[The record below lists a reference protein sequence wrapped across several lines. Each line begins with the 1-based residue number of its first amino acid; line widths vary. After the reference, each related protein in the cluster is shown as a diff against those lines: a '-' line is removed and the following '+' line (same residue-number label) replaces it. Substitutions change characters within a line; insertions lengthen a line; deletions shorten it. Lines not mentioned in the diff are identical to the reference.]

1 MNKNLIRIC
10 IGSLLGTVL
19 LTVLMTLLE
28 TTILLWVAYA
38 WCVWAILVFAISLGF
53 WSTSNKFNY
62 ILYSTY
68 PLVAK
73 SYLVITILVAI
84 IFSSLSYY
92 KIWIISWGWF
102 CFIELIIFSIAIWIT
117 QAIDAGKDEILAV
130 EKNIKNDT
138 HNWKLVITN
147 ISTIY
152 DKAQIDDKKIIIRIL
167 EAIKFADP
175 IGHNEV
181 INIEEN
187 IKEKISILNTLV
199 EEKNSEEIKNICIEI
214 EILLKER
221 ATKLITI
228 K

>member
-1 MNKNLIRIC
+1 M
-10 IGSLLGTVL
+10 
-19 LTVLMTLLE
+19 
-28 TTILLWVAYA
+28 
-38 WCVWAILVFAISLGF
+38 
-53 WSTSNKFNY
+53 
-62 ILYSTY
+62 
-68 PLVAK
+68 
-73 SYLVITILVAI
+73 
-84 IFSSLSYY
+84 
-92 KIWIISWGWF
+92 
-102 CFIELIIFSIAIWIT
+102 
-117 QAIDAGKDEILAV
+117 
-130 EKNIKNDT
+130 
-138 HNWKLVITN
+138 
-147 ISTIY
+147 
-152 DKAQIDDKKIIIRIL
+152 